1 MLDYYIIFLR
11 ISLYFFSFKITQT
24 HTQYNIKRIMMEK
37 MEWDID
43 HACLF
48 GSNVVKAHEKTGT
61 YGAFSFSESFLDSD
75 LSKATLSSTKFLTFE
90 TLLGGKRLTVEDLKS
105 LCKPFNQ
112 WTVADTNFLR
122 DRDMDLYK
130 KVLQGMW
137 GQLQYGFVI
146 LHPGYEKITSS
157 GDFSVKY
164 YLLCFCLQTT
174 HLI

>member
-1 MLDYYIIFLR
+1 
-11 ISLYFFSFKITQT
+11 
-24 HTQYNIKRIMMEK
+24 MEK
-37 MEWDID
+37 MLWPTD
-43 HACLF
+43 HPCLF
-48 GSNVVKAHEKTGT
+48 GSNVVKANETTGT

-75 LSKATLSSTKFLTFE
+75 LSKATLSSRNFLTFE
-90 TLLGGKRLTVEDLKS
+90 TLLAAQRLTVKDLKS

-112 WTVADTNFLR
+112 WTIADLNFIK

-157 GDFSVKY
+157 ADFSVKY